1 MQRIK
6 FGRVKSLWFPYLYLR
21 VYGWG
26 LKLQELYVE
35 VQNVWHS
42 LPFWKQDT
50 KHVCHIPLWKAP
62 NSAEVIE
69 CKLFKWLWSPWGAEV
84 VLQGA
89 DYRGCSYTTRG
100 RALLKGASLA
110 GAARELTFELTYII
124 HVPFISCYPYF
135 VLCLILVPAAKFPG
149 VFQVQMIKWY
159 LKHIC
164 SYLTFANNF
173 IHFSTLIL
181 IFPMVKLWELL
192 WLFYHHKECS
202 KFFLFHWSSEIIS
215 TFLNPKSYF

>member
-1 MQRIK
+1 MGEVWSFRNCMWK
-6 FGRVKSLWFPYLYLR
+6 CKTFDTLFPFGSKIRSTFVISHY
-21 VYGWG
+21 
-26 LKLQELYVE
+26 E
-35 VQNVWHS
+35 
-42 LPFWKQDT
+42 
-50 KHVCHIPLWKAP
+50 KHLI
-62 NSAEVIE
+62 VIE
-69 CKLFKWLWSPWGAEV
+69 CKLFKWPWSPWGAEV